1 MYLENIL
8 NFRLQS
14 VILILLCYFRHFNL
28 ERRTENTMK
37 QTIAVVTTQKS
48 DFSLLLETLPNFTVE
63 YILPQ
68 QISAYDL
75 SIYAALVLL
84 GGTEKSP
91 LALEAEARIKIE
103 EQIQNGK
110 KVFSEY
116 LNSIDDIYTP
126 EPASTRF
133 KRLIVNQEIA
143 GLSKGDILEDQCNSF
158 VLPHFSKK
166 LEEPILYYKEFI
178 GAHDKTDVLEEDVKE
193 LSNWALWKER
203 PNLMVCSFRLCNFI
217 KARFAPI
224 GRWKVLICS
233 IIEWLTGESME
244 NLPIGEAYT
253 LIKEVTDSQFD
264 SLLKE
269 CFASGIRWFHES
281 KMLIQNGRGGIYEG
295 FMTEIQPDGSQARA
309 SAIRT
314 DCTAE
319 ASLAF
324 FADYLLNGNMA
335 SLKTSDELEAFCYE
349 KMQIKGGLYDGMIRW
364 TNIAWN
370 VCYQDDNARVM
381 IPSLLK
387 MMYTGNYRYLN
398 ACCKALDF
406 LVKTT
411 GPDGL
416 RPSRTDNFVLD
427 EAEIQRLHTTPAN
440 FPCAHYNAFY
450 SATLLL
456 CGKLAKRDDF
466 IEVGIKG
473 LESIMAVYPKTVRE
487 QSETQELC
495 RLILPLAWLYWVTGN
510 PKHKDYLY
518 RVTNDLQ
525 KMKHPSGAY
534 LEWDSDY
541 SAACSQKENA
551 ECSLLTKNGDPITDL
566 LYSLNWLPLGFSHA
580 YLITGDSYFYGLWK
594 EISSFMIRSQIHS
607 DNSSIDGGWARG
619 FDVDRMEV
627 YGLPND
633 VGWGPW
639 AIESGWT
646 VSEILAGLGLGL
658 LDKNIFHD

>member
-1 MYLENIL
+1 
-8 NFRLQS
+8 
-14 VILILLCYFRHFNL
+14 
-28 ERRTENTMK
+28 MK
-37 QTIAVVTTQKS
+37 QPIAIITTQKS
-48 DFSLLLETLPNFTVE
+48 DFSLLLETLPQFTVE

-68 QISAYDL
+68 DITSYDL
-75 SIYAALVLL
+75 SIYTALVLL

-91 LALEAEARIKIE
+91 LALEAEERIKIE

-110 KVFSEY
+110 KVFSEF
-116 LNSIDDIYTP
+116 LSSIDDVYTP
-126 EPASTRF
+126 EPTSTRF
-133 KRLIVNQEIA
+133 KRLIANQA
-143 GLSKGDILEDQCNSF
+143 FDGLAKGDILEDQCNSF

-166 LEEPILYYKEFI
+166 PEEPILYYKEFI
-178 GAHDKTDVLEEDVKE
+178 NAHDKAEIIAEDVNE

-203 PNLMVCSFRLCNFI
+203 PNLMICSFRLCNFI
-217 KARFAPI
+217 KARFSPLS
-224 GRWKVLICS
+224 RWKALIRS
-233 IIEWLTGESME
+233 IIEWLTEESMAK
-244 NLPIGEAYT
+244 LPIGEAYS
-253 LIKEVTDSQFD
+253 LIREVDEAQFD
-264 SLLKE
+264 TLLKQ
-269 CFASGIRWFHES
+269 CFASGIRWYHES
-281 KMLIQNGRGGIYEG
+281 KMLIENGERGIYEG
-295 FMTEIQPDGSQARA
+295 FMTEIEPDGSQRLARTL
-309 SAIRT
+309 RT
-314 DCTAE
+314 DCIAE

-324 FADYLLNGNMA
+324 FADYLLSGNVA
-335 SLKTSDELEAFCYE
+335 SLKTSDNLEAFCYE
-349 KMQIKGGLYDGMIRW
+349 KMQIQGGLYDGMIRW
-364 TNIAWN
+364 SNTAWN

-416 RPSRTDNFVLD
+416 RPSRTDNLILD
-427 EAEIQRLHTTPAN
+427 EAEMKRLHSTPAN

-456 CGKLAKRDDF
+456 CGKLAKRKDF

-473 LESIMAVYPKTVRE
+473 LESIMAVYPKTIRE

-495 RLILPLAWLYWVTGN
+495 RLILPLSWLYWTTKN
-510 PKHKDYLY
+510 PKHKDFLY
-518 RVTNDLQ
+518 QVTKDLQ
-525 KMKHPSGAY
+525 KMKHSSGAY

-551 ECSLLTKNGDPITDL
+551 ECSLLTQNGDPVTDL
-566 LYSLNWLPLGFSHA
+566 LYSLNWLPLGFCHA
-580 YLITGDSYFYGLWK
+580 YFITEDPYFYQLWK
-594 EISSFMIRSQIHS
+594 EISTFMIRSQIHS
-607 DNSSIDGGWARG
+607 DNPTIDGSWARG
-619 FDVDRMEV
+619 FDVDKMEV

-658 LDKNIFHD
+658 VGKNIFKD

>member
-1 MYLENIL
+1 MTQI
-8 NFRLQS
+8 
-14 VILILLCYFRHFNL
+14 
-28 ERRTENTMK
+28 
-37 QTIAVVTTQKS
+37 IAVITAQKS
-48 DFSLLLETLPNFTVE
+48 DFSLLLESLPHATIE

-68 QISAYDL
+68 EIAAYDL
-75 SIYAALVLL
+75 SIYSALVLL
-84 GGTEKSP
+84 GGTNPSP
-91 LALEAEARIKIE
+91 LALEPEARIKIE

-126 EPASTRF
+126 EPSSTRF
-133 KRLIVNQEIA
+133 RRLIVNQEI
-143 GLSKGDILEDQCNSF
+143 GDLSKGDILEDQCNSF
-158 VLPHFSKK
+158 ILPHFSKK
-166 LEEPILYYKEFI
+166 LEQPILYYKEFI
-178 GAHDKTDVLEEDVKE
+178 NAHDKTEILEEDVKE

-217 KARFAPI
+217 KARFSPLS
-224 GRWKVLICS
+224 RWKTLICS
-233 IIEWLTGESME
+233 IIEWLTEESME
-244 NLPIGEAYT
+244 QLSVDAPYSLVQDVPGN
-253 LIKEVTDSQFD
+253 QFEP
-264 SLLKE
+264 LLRE
-269 CFASGIRWFHES
+269 CFSAGIRWYHES
-281 KMLIQNGRGGIYEG
+281 QTLLENGKRGVYEG

-309 SAIRT
+309 LTIRT

-324 FADYLLNGNMA
+324 FTDYLLNGNLA

-349 KMQIKGGLYDGMIRW
+349 KMQICDGLYDGMLRW
-364 TNIAWN
+364 SNTAWN
-370 VCYQDDNARVM
+370 VCYQDDNARVL

-387 MMYTGNYRYLN
+387 MMYSGNYRYLD

-416 RPSRTDNFVLD
+416 RPSRTDNLLLD
-427 EAEIQRLHTTPAN
+427 EAEMERLHSTPGN

-456 CGKLAKRDDF
+456 CGKLANREDF

-473 LESIMAVYPKTVRE
+473 LENIMAVYPKTIRE

-495 RLILPLAWLYWVTGN
+495 RLILPLAWMYWVTKN

-518 RVTNDLQ
+518 QVTNDLQ

-551 ECSLLTKNGDPITDL
+551 ECSLLTKNGDPVADL
-566 LYSLNWLPLGFSHA
+566 LYSLNWLPLGFAQA
-580 YLITGDSYFYGLWK
+580 YFITEDPYFYELWK
-594 EISSFMIRSQIHS
+594 EISTFMIRSQIHS
-607 DNSSIDGGWARG
+607 DNPAINGGWARG
-619 FDVDRMEV
+619 FDVDKMEV

-658 LDKNIFHD
+658 LGKNIFKES

>member
-1 MYLENIL
+1 
-8 NFRLQS
+8 
-14 VILILLCYFRHFNL
+14 
-28 ERRTENTMK
+28 MK
-37 QTIAVVTTQKS
+37 QIIAVITAQKS
-48 DFSLLLETLPNFTVE
+48 DFSLLLESLPHIAIE

-68 QISAYDL
+68 EIPAYDL
-75 SIYAALVLL
+75 SIYASLVLL
-84 GGTEKSP
+84 GGTENSP
-91 LALEAEARIKIE
+91 LALEPEGRIKVE

-116 LNSIDDIYTP
+116 LNSIDDVYTP
-126 EPASTRF
+126 EPTSTRF
-133 KRLIVNQEIA
+133 KRLIVNQEIGELA
-143 GLSKGDILEDQCNSF
+143 KGDILEDQCNSF
-158 VLPHFSKK
+158 IFPHFSKK
-166 LEEPILYYKEFI
+166 LEQPILYYKEFI
-178 GAHDKTDVLEEDVKE
+178 NSHDKAEILEEDVKE
-193 LSNWALWKER
+193 LSNWALWRER

-217 KARFAPI
+217 KARFSPLS
-224 GRWKVLICS
+224 RWETLIRS

-244 NLPIGEAYT
+244 QLPVNTAYS
-253 LIKEVTDSQFD
+253 LIQEVPDSQFEP
-264 SLLKE
+264 LLRE
-269 CFASGIRWFHES
+269 CFSAGIRWYHES
-281 KMLIQNGRGGIYEG
+281 HTLLENGKRGVYEG

-309 SAIRT
+309 RTIRT
-314 DCTAE
+314 DCIAE

-324 FADYLLNGNMA
+324 FTDYLLNGNLA

-349 KMQIKGGLYDGMIRW
+349 KMQIHGGLYDGMLRW
-364 TNIAWN
+364 SNTAWN
-370 VCYQDDNARVM
+370 VCYQDDNARVL

-416 RPSRTDNFVLD
+416 RPSRTDNLLLD
-427 EAEIQRLHTTPAN
+427 EAEMERLRSTPGN

-450 SATLLL
+450 AATLLL
-456 CGKLAKRDDF
+456 CGKLAKREDF

-473 LESIMAVYPKTVRE
+473 LESIMAVYPKTIRE

-495 RLILPLAWLYWVTGN
+495 RLILPLAWLYWVTQN
-510 PKHKDYLY
+510 PKHRELLY
-518 RVTNDLQ
+518 QVTNDLQ
-525 KMKHPSGAY
+525 KMKHPNGAY

-551 ECSLLTKNGDPITDL
+551 ECSLLTKNGDPVADL
-566 LYSLNWLPLGFSHA
+566 LYSLNWLPLGFAQA
-580 YLITGDSYFYGLWK
+580 YFVTEDPHFYGLWK
-594 EISSFMIRSQIHS
+594 EIATFMIRSQIHS
-607 DNSSIDGGWARG
+607 DNPVINGGWARG
-619 FDVDRMEV
+619 FDLDKMEV

-658 LDKNIFHD
+658 LDRNIFKD